1 MEEYLHDLIKIYCS
15 IQKSHEIVLESRL
28 ILIQS
33 QCDKLKQLNFLIW
46 REVNPIQSGN
56 LIIVKIL
63 TKNVVLA
70 IVLLNW
76 IWKKWYKW
84 DTKHTVAWSVP
95 APRTVWK
102 KAGFARTAC
111 RTSSSSCYR
120 WRSWWWSD
128 WGRGCPSSWAAACC
142 CWGFSGRYPSA
153 SLATWRST
161 YASVSAARHSTFI
174 FVTSRASEAQR
185 SPSTSWLLGPA
196 LSRASFDSSFGV
208 CLLPD
213 ADRGRS
219 VSREVV

>member
-1 MEEYLHDLIKIYCS
+1 MEEYLHDLIKIYCN

-174 FVTSRASEAQR
+174 FVTSRASDAQR